1 MYIVTKRVGYTFT
14 IIRFKGND
22 FGKILADMKADIML
36 ECKKAYNISI
46 DLDKGPFDRAGILR
60 PDGDTEKG
68 YPLRVG
74 YINDIYSD
82 DKISEIEWCLFKI

>member
-14 IIRFKGND
+14 VIRFKGND
-22 FGKILADMKADIML
+22 FGKILADMKADIVL
-36 ECKKAYNISI
+36 ECKKAYDINI

-60 PDGDTEKG
+60 PDSDPANG

-74 YINDIYSD
+74 YLNDFYND
-82 DKISEIEWCLFKI
+82 DKISEVEWNLYKV